1 MPPKRARWTRD
12 FRVRRLIAKGC
23 WGREDYVCS
32 SIDRSTE
39 RESRRSS
46 TYGYLKG
53 KSRGFSLVLSY
64 RLILSYRLT
73 HEARLAKSV
82 SAEFFADISF
92 GTCRKSYPSGLDSFL
107 NSPFF

>member
-39 RESRRSS
+39 RERVALVPTGTLKVSR
-46 TYGYLKG
+46 
-53 KSRGFSLVLSY
+53 
-64 RLILSYRLT
+64 
-73 HEARLAKSV
+73 EASH
-82 SAEFFADISF
+82 
-92 GTCRKSYPSGLDSFL
+92 
-107 NSPFF
+107 